1 MLERTFFLQR
11 FGLTLLAFLSTGL
24 SLAQERPVPD
34 TYTAVTTNMTPEG
47 VELKADVLTWS
58 DEAARAAVIEAMA
71 AEDPSEA
78 LSELPTAGVVWR
90 SGSAVGNSIKY
101 AHRSDLPDG
110 GERVVLVTDRR
121 IGATSFNPWTAGET
135 DESDM
140 LGYSVIELRRGAGES
155 GQGTMSLAAEVLID
169 ASNSTITLSGGD
181 SSPMLLTDVALEPKP
196 YWASQN

>member
-1 MLERTFFLQR
+1 MIKKTLSGQR
-11 FGLTLLAFLSTGL
+11 FGVTLLALLCTGL

-34 TYTAVTTNMTPEG
+34 TYTAVTTNMTPAG
-47 VELKADVLTWS
+47 VRLKADVLNWS
-58 DEAARAAVIEAMA
+58 DDAARAAVLEALA

-110 GERVVLVTDRR
+110 SQRIVLVTDRR

-135 DESDM
+135 DEADM
-140 LGYSVIELRRGAGES
+140 LGYSVIELHRGPGES
-155 GQGTMSLAAEVLID
+155 GQGTMSLAAEVMID
-169 ASNSTITLSGGD
+169 ASNNTITLSGGD
-181 SSPMLLTDVALEPKP
+181 SAPLLSEVALEPKP